1 MLHTNSEDRKNS
13 LFVQLLTCIKCT
25 RLPVCGGTM
34 AICSRN
40 MPFLAGNMPCH
51 AGNTLTCAEN
61 RPIHTRNMPI
71 RTGYTPIRAEYTLLH
86 TGNFLFQCWPEV
98 SVGNIHIPLHMVVAG
113 IAQDTRLSPS
123 FPFQPQCRKHTVV
136 IGTHIFLP
144 GALQP
149 ANRSTCRHPY

>member
-1 MLHTNSEDRKNS
+1 MHQIACLWRHHGHLFKEHALPCCKHTLPCRK
-13 LFVQLLTCIKCT
+13 
-25 RLPVCGGTM
+25 
-34 AICSRN
+34 
-40 MPFLAGNMPCH
+40 H
-51 AGNTLTCAEN
+51 TCAEN

-71 RTGYTPIRAEYTLLH
+71 RTGYTPIRAECTLLH

-123 FPFQPQCRKHTVV
+123 FPFQPQCREHTVV